1 MRLAGTG
8 VSGSGRS
15 SVTEWVV
22 AFLVVLLPADYQ
34 QIRLGV
40 ETREGLIPGMEVRET
55 QAHWKGQDK
64 DIFLFLYEPFPDR
77 DGGPM
82 AIRQSYPVT
91 VLGQQT
97 KLIETSMFF
106 GSEQQVFV
114 THVSLEEPKA
124 VLMIYSP
131 NLEREEFTA
140 FITSLKRRP
149 TVEAPET
156 LY

>member
-1 MRLAGTG
+1 M
-8 VSGSGRS
+8 
-15 SVTEWVV
+15 TEWVV
-22 AFLVVLLPADYQ
+22 AFLMVILPADYQ
-34 QIRLGV
+34 QIRLDV
-40 ETREGLIPGMEVRET
+40 ETREGLIPGTEVRET
-55 QAHWKGQDK
+55 QAHWKAQDK

-82 AIRQSYPVT
+82 AISQSYPVK

-97 KLIETSMFF
+97 KLLETSMFF
-106 GSEQQVFV
+106 GSEQRVLV

-140 FITSLKRRP
+140 LVTSLKRRP
-149 TVEAPET
+149 TVEAPEN
-156 LY
+156 LD

>member
-1 MRLAGTG
+1 
-8 VSGSGRS
+8 
-15 SVTEWVV
+15 
-22 AFLVVLLPADYQ
+22 
-34 QIRLGV
+34 
-40 ETREGLIPGMEVRET
+40 
-55 QAHWKGQDK
+55 
-64 DIFLFLYEPFPDR
+64 
-77 DGGPM
+77 M

-106 GSEQQVFV
+106 GREQQVFV

-131 NLEREEFTA
+131 NLEREEFTDL
-140 FITSLKRRP
+140 ITSLKRRP

-156 LY
+156 LD

>member
-1 MRLAGTG
+1 M
-8 VSGSGRS
+8 
-15 SVTEWVV
+15 TEWLV
-22 AFLVVLLPADYQ
+22 AFLVVFLPADYQ
-34 QIRLGV
+34 QIRLDV
-40 ETREGLIPGMEVRET
+40 ETREGMIPGTEVRET
-55 QAHWKGQDK
+55 QAHWKTGEK

-91 VLGQQT
+91 VLGQQR

-156 LY
+156 LD